1 MQARFLLKRAFKS
14 LFKNKLFVILMSLLV
29 LITSGTYTTL
39 ESVSSSF
46 KESYDQVVKN
56 GNLHDYVMKENFQ
69 LSGQDQIDMAETFVI
84 THDINGNEVETSLLA
99 DPNDPT
105 NVSIVK
111 QIIDD
116 WYQGRNSPA
125 ASSTTNTSGLY
136 SRLSF
141 EVRSKQD
148 FTSYGFNND
157 PKSASFNPLNA
168 QIDLTDWAN
177 TNQDVYD
184 IRSSVKAMLESKLKK
199 VIANSYVTKLKD
211 LYSNSSR
218 NLNVLDINE
227 MNSISVS
234 NNQAAFKVVK
244 YNANT
249 SVNKMFVYDGT
260 QHLSK
265 PLTTQQLVDEVVRQ
279 ENEKIAVDSN
289 VKFSAPNTLK
299 GYRVT
304 AQDQVSRV
312 VSAVD
317 ASAYQ
322 AIVSPTY
329 ANANDKT
336 AMSMQEFNNWI
347 TKPFTKVDGSGLTN
361 FFDALSKDERLA
373 KQLND
378 HIVWVDKTP
387 YIILGVGQTPDFAY
401 PIIDEKHPII
411 DKKNQAI
418 VYVNSRGF
426 ERIEDG
432 FRANPRENYIS
443 LKFHDNVEAITKEK
457 VINELKEIT
466 KNNSIIDSNG
476 NTISFPKNT
485 FGPNVQMVTTYD
497 DPNDQM
503 TLTQER
509 TSFLSSLQKTI
520 YVVSNVT
527 TTLLVVF
534 VLLIIS
540 MVFGVLI
547 SANRKSLATLLAMG
561 YRKSQIA
568 FSTATISLLIGALPA
583 LVGYLIGYSMQFMLI
598 NKFDD
603 FWTIPTYG
611 HAFSWLSLVI
621 TFVIPFIMLF
631 VLLAMIVMLSLNFSI
646 PSMLRDSVRDNS
658 WIVAKLLSPFKRIG
672 IRTKYALA
680 LTLRNSGKIVLLTST
695 MTISS
700 IALMVGLSTITKASS
715 AYQETVNVTNYNYKV
730 DLVSPTVEGGQYQNV
745 SYAKGADSK
754 YSYKIQDTVN
764 QVIPE
769 QQVSLFSKNASN
781 QQNLI
786 DKRAWPHW
794 HIPSIEDKY
803 VAMPDAN
810 DAQQLTQKTAIK
822 AYEEIEP
829 VAHYLRNKIQTK
841 ALLDFSLSGINPWN
855 VAEQLMPDNQINAA
869 NQNFSDLKQKAKD
882 LKISFNTTSQQKV
895 IDDFFNLV
903 SDERVGEAIK
913 PYLITYDTIVT
924 DADDEPYTY
933 IESNMELAKQKI
945 KMNVTGL
952 VNNSK
957 MYNIPSDKIIN
968 LEKEWDDNSHQQIP
982 ILINKYA
989 AESYHLSKGSTFSFE
1004 VLNDVDRNFRSH
1016 QKHEEKY
1023 IVSDIING
1031 YNDTDFIT
1039 SQKIANEV
1047 VGATKMN
1054 NNKSFFNGMFS
1065 RSEDSTLLSTLPL
1078 YSPSGFY
1085 FATDT
1090 IVDNSA
1096 FSAWLEAALSNNI
1109 IWPFANDIASSKA
1122 EFIATYSNSPLQ
1134 SMVNKVNWQKMDGV
1148 TFSSVSHLTS
1158 SMIDVIE
1165 GISISLSAIFMII
1178 VISLVIHTNKKR
1190 IATLWTIGYRKREII
1205 NIFATTS
1212 FIPILVTLIVAIPIS
1227 IGIIAGLRGFIMM
1240 FGHILI
1246 PFTLAIWIPFVV
1258 VSLVALV
1265 YWASTA
1271 ISIRTLSNKAAL
1283 EAFKED

>member
-1 MQARFLLKRAFKS
+1 MQARLLLKRAFKS

-29 LITSGTYTTL
+29 FITSGTYTTL

-69 LSGQDQIDMAETFVI
+69 LSGQDQIDLSQIVAI
-84 THDINGNEVETSLLA
+84 TYDANGNEVETSLLA

-105 NVSIVK
+105 NVKSIK
-111 QIIDD
+111 QVIDD
-116 WYQGRNSPA
+116 WYQGRNIST
-125 ASSTTNTSGLY
+125 SGSTTTTTGLY
-136 SRLSF
+136 SNLSF

-148 FTSYGFNND
+148 FTSFGFNSN
-157 PKSASFNPLNA
+157 PKSPSYKPLNA
-168 QIDLTDWAN
+168 QVDLTDWNNDA
-177 TNQDVYD
+177 QSIYD
-184 IRSSVKAMLESKLKK
+184 IRASVKTTLEGKLKK
-199 VIANSYVTKLKD
+199 VIATSYITKLKD
-211 LYSNSSR
+211 LYSNTAQ

-234 NNQAAFKVVK
+234 NNQEAFKVVK
-244 YNANT
+244 YNAQTN
-249 SVNKMFVYDGT
+249 VNKMFIYDGT
-260 QHLSK
+260 QHLSNV
-265 PLTTQQLVDEVVRQ
+265 LTTQQLVDEVIRQ

-329 ANANDKT
+329 ANANGKT
-336 AMSMQEFNNWI
+336 AMTMQEFNNWI
-347 TKPFTKVDGSGLTN
+347 TKPFTKLDGSGLTN
-361 FFDALSKDERLA
+361 FFDALSKDVRLA
-373 KQLND
+373 DQLSD

-401 PIIDEKHPII
+401 PIIDEKHPVI
-411 DKKNQAI
+411 DKKNQAV

-443 LKFHDNVEAITKEK
+443 FKFHNDVDYSIREK
-457 VINELKEIT
+457 VINELQEIT
-466 KNNSIIDSNG
+466 KNNSVIDSNG
-476 NTISFPKNT
+476 NVISFPKNT
-485 FGPNVQMVTTYD
+485 FGPNIKMVTTYD

-520 YVVSNVT
+520 SVVSNVT
-527 TTLLVVF
+527 TTMLVIF
-534 VLLIIS
+534 VLLIIA
-540 MVFGVLI
+540 MIFGVLI
-547 SANRKSLATLLAMG
+547 TANRKSLATLLAMG
-561 YRKSQIA
+561 YRKSQIS

-583 LVGYLIGYSMQFMLI
+583 LVGYLIGYSLQFALI
-598 NKFDD
+598 NRFDD

-621 TFVIPFIMLF
+621 TFIIPFMMLF
-631 VLLAMIVMLSLNFSI
+631 ALLAVIVFLSLNFPI
-646 PSMLRDSVRDNS
+646 PSLLRDSVRDNA
-658 WIVAKLLSPFKRIG
+658 WIVAKILSPFKHIG
-672 IRTKYALA
+672 IRTKYAIA
-680 LTLRNSGKIVLLTST
+680 LTLRNSGKIILLTST

-700 IALMVGLSTITKASS
+700 IALMVGMSTITKASS
-715 AYQETVNVTNYNYKV
+715 AYQETINTTNYNYKV
-730 DLVSPTVEGGQYQNV
+730 DLVSPTIEGGQYQSV
-745 SYAKGADSK
+745 AFTQGADSK
-754 YSYKIQDTVN
+754 YTYKIQDTVN
-764 QVIPE
+764 QTIPE
-769 QQVSLFSKNASN
+769 QQVSLFSKNANN
-781 QQNLI
+781 QQVLI
-786 DKRAWPHW
+786 DKRSWPHW

-803 VAMPDAN
+803 VALPDAN
-810 DAQQLTQKTAIK
+810 DAKQVAQKTAAK

-869 NQNFSDLKQKAKD
+869 NQNFSDLKQSAKD
-882 LKISFNTTSQQKV
+882 LKISFNTTNQANV
-895 IDDFFNLV
+895 IKDFFNLV
-903 SDERVGEAIK
+903 SDERVVKNTK
-913 PYLITYDTIVT
+913 PYLITYDTLVI
-924 DADDEPYTY
+924 DPDDEPYTY
-933 IESNMELAKQKI
+933 LESNMELGNQKI
-945 KMNVTGL
+945 KMNISGL
-952 VNNSK
+952 VDDTK
-957 MYNIPSDKIIN
+957 MYNIPNEKIIN
-968 LEKEWDDNSHQQIP
+968 LNNEWANNSHQEIP

-989 AESYHLSKGSTFSFE
+989 AENYHLSKGSKFNAE
-1004 VLNDVDRNFRSH
+1004 ILNDVDRNFAAH
-1016 QKHEEKY
+1016 TKHMEKY
-1023 IVSDIING
+1023 VVSDIITG
-1031 YNDTDFIT
+1031 YNDADFIT

-1047 VGATKMN
+1047 IGSTKMN
-1054 NNKSFFNGMFS
+1054 NSKNFFNGMFS
-1065 RSEDSTLLSTLPL
+1065 KHEDSTLLGTLPL

-1090 IVDNSA
+1090 IVDNTA
-1096 FSAWLEAALSNNI
+1096 FSAWLEAALANNI
-1109 IWPFANDIASSKA
+1109 IWPYANDIASSKA
-1122 EFIATYSNSPLQ
+1122 EFIAKYTSSPLQ
-1134 SMVNKVNWQKMDGV
+1134 SMINKVNWQKMDGV
-1148 TFSSVSHLTS
+1148 TFQSVSHLTS
-1158 SMIDVIE
+1158 SLIDVIE
-1165 GISISLSAIFMII
+1165 GISISLSMIFMII

-1205 NIFATTS
+1205 NIFSTTS
-1212 FIPILVTLIVAIPIS
+1212 FLPILITLVVAIPIA
-1227 IGIIAGLRGFIMM
+1227 IGIIVGLRSFIMV

-1246 PFTLAIWIPFVV
+1246 PFTLAIWIPVV
-1258 VSLVALV
+1258 VIAAIALV
-1265 YWASTA
+1265 YWISTA
-1271 ISIRTLSNKAAL
+1271 ISIKTLSSKAAL